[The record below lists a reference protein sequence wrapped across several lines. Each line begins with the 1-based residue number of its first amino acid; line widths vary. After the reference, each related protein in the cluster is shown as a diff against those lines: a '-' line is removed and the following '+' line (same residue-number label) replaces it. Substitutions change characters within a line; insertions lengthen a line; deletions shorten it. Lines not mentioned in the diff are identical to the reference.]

1 MDLVEL
7 MGLFGIMAVM
17 AAVPSTSVLLIVS
30 NSTTF
35 GLYSGIASAVGVVSG
50 DLLYAV
56 LAIAGATLAA
66 EMLGEYFVVAKY
78 IGGFYLVWF
87 GISLLLGNGVARKPE
102 KKDGSLLWSYLVGLL
117 LTLSDLKA
125 VFFYASILPS
135 FVEIEQL
142 SLGVVAAIAF
152 MTVVTVGSVKLGYAY
167 AAHHAAMRARRIGCG
182 ELVEKLAGSIS
193 IGVGALVVAR
203 T

>member
-1 MDLVEL
+1 
-7 MGLFGIMAVM
+7 
-17 AAVPSTSVLLIVS
+17 
-30 NSTTF
+30 
-35 GLYSGIASAVGVVSG
+35 
-50 DLLYAV
+50 
-56 LAIAGATLAA
+56 
-66 EMLGEYFVVAKY
+66 MLGEYFVVAKY

-87 GISLLLGNGVARKPE
+87 GISLLLGNGVARKPD
-102 KKDGSLLWSYLVGLL
+102 KKDGSLLWSYLAGLL

-142 SLGVVAAIAF
+142 SLGGVAAIAF